1 MQKSQR
7 LRPFTLF
14 ISILVP
20 LSIGGLASVLSN
32 EMMKQY
38 HFFNKPPLSPPGWLF
53 PIAWTILYI
62 TMGIASYY
70 IVVSTAPKS
79 EKLTAIALYIAQLAL
94 NFYWP
99 ILFFNYSLFLP
110 AFFVLLAM
118 LIITV
123 ICTWKF
129 FRLSRTAGLLM
140 IPYIV
145 WTVFAAYLNLSV
157 YILSITPSVALR

>member
-70 IVVSTAPKS
+70 IVVSTAQKS

-157 YILSITPSVALR
+157 YILSITPAVALR

>member
-79 EKLTAIALYIAQLAL
+79 EKLTAITLYIAQLAL

-157 YILSITPSVALR
+157 YILSITPAVALR